1 SKLVDFFSRYGFK
14 TWLREASGEVLP
26 DTRSVGAARKA
37 ATPVKNYAGEA
48 AQLQAQANL
57 FDVEAPPD
65 EIKYETVTTEA
76 QLESWM
82 QRLDE
87 VDLVCIDTETTSID
101 PMLAQLVGISL
112 SVKPGEA
119 CYIPVAHR
127 GPDVAGLDA
136 AAQLSRDTVLAR
148 MKLWLED
155 ESRKK
160 VG

>member
-1 SKLVDFFSRYGFK
+1 TFDALIDGGEDKSKLVDFFSRYGFK
-14 TWLREASGEVLP
+14 TWLREASGEALP
-26 DTRSVGAARKA
+26 DTRSVGAARNA

-112 SVKPGEA
+112 SVKPG
-119 CYIPVAHR
+119 
-127 GPDVAGLDA
+127 
-136 AAQLSRDTVLAR
+136 
-148 MKLWLED
+148 
-155 ESRKK
+155 
-160 VG
+160 